1 MVRLVHG
8 VLVLMALLRVG
19 LNALFLVGVL
29 RYFVHL
35 DLVAHTWWGLRT
47 LQVSVVMVN
56 DLLGVLLMN
65 IVF

>member
-1 MVRLVHG
+1 MT
-8 VLVLMALLRVG
+8 LLRIG
-19 LNALFLVGVL
+19 LNALFLVRVL

>member
-19 LNALFLVGVL
+19 LDALFLVGVL

-35 DLVAHTWWGLRT
+35 DLVAHTRWGLRT